1 MLFYLTLIINGAIA
15 STAQLTSEDRLFEAI
30 EAHENGGWTLVS
42 SEPNGNGGSTVTMAL
57 IVGDDK
63 YQWTRDGAN

>member
-15 STAQLTSEDRLFEAI
+15 STAQLTSEDHLFEAI
-30 EAHENGGWTLVS
+30 EGFENGGWTWIS
-42 SEPNGNGGSTVTMAL
+42 SEPSGNGGSTVTMEL

-63 YQWTRDGAN
+63 YQWTRDGVN